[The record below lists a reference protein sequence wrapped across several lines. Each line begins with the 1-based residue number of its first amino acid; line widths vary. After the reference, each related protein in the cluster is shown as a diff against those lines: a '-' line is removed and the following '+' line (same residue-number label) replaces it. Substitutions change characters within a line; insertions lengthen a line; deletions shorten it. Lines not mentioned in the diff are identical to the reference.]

1 MAGQPRRAKAERWTH
16 LTVAQLPPRRVVY
29 SQWER
34 WTRVRL
40 ADHDIGS
47 PLAAVAPFAVAG
59 LLLSAAAVWV
69 ALSGSGPEPRGLAAT
84 AHALVIAVPLGV
96 GLYALRTLS
105 APADRFGRLL
115 VLAGLLSSPTM
126 LAESADSGLYSI
138 GRVSV
143 WLAEVLLVYVVLAFP
158 SGRLVSRADRLLVR
172 AAMLVVGVLF
182 LPTAL
187 LVEQYPTPTPWSSC
201 GSDCP
206 TNAFMVVGSE
216 PGFVDAI
223 VTPSRRPR
231 ASPCTPALR
240 CCWRAGSSA
249 RAVSCDWN

>member
-1 MAGQPRRAKAERWTH
+1 
-16 LTVAQLPPRRVVY
+16 
-29 SQWER
+29 
-34 WTRVRL
+34 
-40 ADHDIGS
+40 
-47 PLAAVAPFAVAG
+47 
-59 LLLSAAAVWV
+59 
-69 ALSGSGPEPRGLAAT
+69 
-84 AHALVIAVPLGV
+84 
-96 GLYALRTLS
+96 
-105 APADRFGRLL
+105 
-115 VLAGLLSSPTM
+115 M